1 MHFIFL
7 CVQAKKEWRVVTTYI
22 KAVAE
27 GKVPYSSGLIE
38 LTEDEL
44 VTSTRPLQFDTD
56 KHKVLNSEFK
66 FLYTAIT
73 RARVNV
79 WFFDEDEEAR
89 APMFEYFQKLSLV
102 RVIRMSGQPNETEQ
116 LTSMF
121 VEKSTEAEWSQQGHY
136 FYNKELW
143 EVAVKCFNMAGDTL
157 MIKKSEAQL
166 QAAEAAKHKA
176 NPKLM
181 RAQFLKAADQ
191 FLQCAMLDEG
201 AKCLHNARERLLLAK
216 LNRKLG
222 KVFVCLLPTPV
233 KLVFQCRSL
242 KPMYWDHDI
251 LTVLFVGSRC
261 F

>member
-1 MHFIFL
+1 M

-27 GKVPYSSGLIE
+27 GKVPNTTGLIE

-44 VTSTRPLQFDTD
+44 VTSTRPLQFDMD

-89 APMFEYFQKLSLV
+89 APMFEYFEKLSLV
-102 RVIRMSGQPNETEQ
+102 RVIRMAGEPNETEQ

-157 MIKKSEAQL
+157 MIKKSQAQL
-166 QAAEAAKHKA
+166 QAAEAAKLKA
-176 NPKLM
+176 NPKVM

-233 KLVFQCRSL
+233 
-242 KPMYWDHDI
+242 
-251 LTVLFVGSRC
+251 
-261 F
+261 

>member
-1 MHFIFL
+1 MLFSVMFCRLERCTKPYVMIFFFHQTSGVL
-7 CVQAKKEWRVVTTYI
+7 SIIFDLLFCTQAKKEWRVVTSYI
-22 KAVAE
+22 KELSE
-27 GKVPYSSGLIE
+27 GRIPDTSGLIE
-38 LTEDEL
+38 LAEEDLEIR
-44 VTSTRPLQFDTD
+44 SRPLGFDPD
-56 KHKVLNSEFK
+56 RHKVLNSEFK

-89 APMFEYFQKLSLV
+89 APVFEYFQKLSLV
-102 RVIRMSGQPNETEQ
+102 RVIRMSGEANETDQ

-121 VEKSTEAEWSQQGHY
+121 VEKSTEAEWCQQGHY

-143 EVAVKCFNMAGDTL
+143 EVAVKCFTMAGDH
-157 MIKKSEAQL
+157 MMVKRSQAQL
-166 QAAEAAKHKA
+166 QAAEASKLKG

-201 AKCLHNARERLLLAK
+201 AKCLYNARERLLLAR

-222 KVFVCLLPTPV
+222 KVS
-233 KLVFQCRSL
+233 K
-242 KPMYWDHDI
+242 
-251 LTVLFVGSRC
+251 
-261 F
+261 

>member
-1 MHFIFL
+1 M
-7 CVQAKKEWRVVTTYI
+7 TTYI
-22 KAVAE
+22 QDVAE
-27 GKVPYSSGLIE
+27 GKVPNTTGMIE
-38 LTEDEL
+38 LTEVDL
-44 VTSTRPLQFDTD
+44 ATSTRPLQFDAD

-89 APMFEYFQKLSLV
+89 AAVFDYFQKLNLV
-102 RVIRMSGQPNETEQ
+102 RVIRMSGEANETDQ

-143 EVAVKCFNMAGDTL
+143 EVAVKCFNMARDSL
-157 MIKKSEAQL
+157 MVKKSQAQL
-166 QAAEAAKHKA
+166 QAAEASKLKA
-176 NPKLM
+176 NPKVM

-191 FLQCAMLDEG
+191 FLQCTMLDEG
-201 AKCLHNARERLLLAK
+201 AKCLHNARERLLLAR

-222 KVFVCLLPTPV
+222 KVSAWN
-233 KLVFQCRSL
+233 FQRARV
-242 KPMYWDHDI
+242 H
-251 LTVLFVGSRC
+251 G
-261 F
+261 

>member
-1 MHFIFL
+1 M
-7 CVQAKKEWRVVTTYI
+7 TSYI
-22 KAVAE
+22 KELSE
-27 GKVPYSSGLIE
+27 GRIPDTSGLIE
-38 LTEDEL
+38 LGEEDLEIR
-44 VTSTRPLQFDTD
+44 SRPLDFDPD
-56 KHKVLNSEFK
+56 RHKVLNSEFK

-89 APMFEYFQKLSLV
+89 APVFEYFQKLSLV
-102 RVIRMSGQPNETEQ
+102 RVIRMSGEANETDQ

-121 VEKSTEAEWSQQGHY
+121 VEKSTEAEWCQQGHY

-143 EVAVKCFNMAGDTL
+143 KVAVKCFTMAGDH
-157 MIKKSEAQL
+157 MMVKRSQAQL
-166 QAAEAAKHKA
+166 QAAEASKLKG

-201 AKCLHNARERLLLAK
+201 AKCLYNARERLLLAR

-222 KVFVCLLPTPV
+222 KVS
-233 KLVFQCRSL
+233 K
-242 KPMYWDHDI
+242 
-251 LTVLFVGSRC
+251 
-261 F
+261 